1 MEMKTRTIA
10 AIGAL
15 ALSTL
20 FFAGC
25 GGAEPGAAESSSDS
39 VNNASA
45 SVWALN
51 GGFHEVMW
59 KDSFARWNADNPE
72 NQIDLEFFA
81 NDSYKEKIRTAIGSD
96 NAPTLIYGWGG
107 ATLRDYAE
115 TGKIVDLTD
124 DLGGELER
132 VIPTIAEGGKV
143 DGKLYAIPHTGSQPV
158 VLYYNKKLFNEA
170 GIEAPKTWNELLK
183 AVDVFKE
190 RGVIPIS
197 LAGASKWTSMMWL
210 EYLFDR
216 IGGPDVFNRIV
227 ENEKGAWSDPAV
239 KKSLEYAQEL
249 VKAGAFGDG
258 FGSVSSDADADA
270 ALLYT
275 GKAAMLLQGAWTYG
289 RFVTDA
295 PEFLESGDLGY
306 TVFPLV
312 ESGKGGINGVV
323 GNLTNYWS
331 ISTGAP
337 KEAQETAKKY
347 LRTVLEDEYLQK
359 MVEGGD
365 IPNTV
370 NSDAFIE
377 GSPQKEFTS
386 FGYDIVKNSTSYQL
400 SWDQDLPSATS
411 QVLLDQIQMLFN
423 LSVTPDQFIETMNAT
438 IK

>member
-1 MEMKTRTIA
+1 
-10 AIGAL
+10 
-15 ALSTL
+15 
-20 FFAGC
+20 
-25 GGAEPGAAESSSDS
+25 
-39 VNNASA
+39 
-45 SVWALN
+45 
-51 GGFHEVMW
+51 
-59 KDSFARWNADNPE
+59 
-72 NQIDLEFFA
+72 
-81 NDSYKEKIRTAIGSD
+81 
-96 NAPTLIYGWGG
+96 
-107 ATLRDYAE
+107 
-115 TGKIVDLTD
+115 
-124 DLGGELER
+124 
-132 VIPTIAEGGKV
+132 
-143 DGKLYAIPHTGSQPV
+143 
-158 VLYYNKKLFNEA
+158 
-170 GIEAPKTWNELLK
+170 
-183 AVDVFKE
+183 
-190 RGVIPIS
+190 
-197 LAGASKWTSMMWL
+197 
-210 EYLFDR
+210 
-216 IGGPDVFNRIV
+216 
-227 ENEKGAWSDPAV
+227 
-239 KKSLEYAQEL
+239 
-249 VKAGAFGDG
+249 
-258 FGSVSSDADADA
+258 
-270 ALLYT
+270 
-275 GKAAMLLQGAWTYG
+275 MLLQGAWTYG

-312 ESGKGGINGVV
+312 ESGKGDINGVV

-331 ISTGAP
+331 ISAGAP